1 MTTLMSEGRQ
11 GLLPGFDPMLPEP
24 WRIVRRRQDTEDTF
38 TLQIAP
44 LDGSTFRAAIPGQFN
59 MLYLFGIGEVP
70 ISICS
75 EPGRPLLHTTRDVGA
90 VTHAMAK
97 LSPGEVIGLRGP
109 FGSGWP
115 LEKAQGR
122 DILFVAG
129 GIGLAPLRGALLE
142 LLRMREEVGRI
153 TLLYGA
159 RRPSELLYL
168 RELRRLTRLGLRL
181 SVSVD
186 RMAEGWEGPVGFVT
200 TLIPSAA
207 FDPER
212 VLVMMCGP
220 EIMMRNA
227 VYELWRCGV
236 PNESLY
242 LSLERN
248 MKCAVGYCGHCQ
260 FGPKFICRDGPV
272 YHYDQVAHWLDI
284 PEV

>member
-1 MTTLMSEGRQ
+1 MTTLTSEGRE
-11 GLLPGFDPMLPEP
+11 GVIAGFDPMLPEP

-38 TLQIAP
+38 TLQVTP
-44 LDGSTFRAAIPGQFN
+44 LEPAARRTPIPGQFN
-59 MLYLFGIGEVP
+59 MIYLFGIGEVP

-75 EPGRPLLHTTRDVGA
+75 EPGRPMLHTTRDVGG
-90 VTHAMAK
+90 VTHAMAQ
-97 LSPGEVIGLRGP
+97 LTPGEVIGLRGP
-109 FGSGWP
+109 FGTGWP

-142 LLRMREEVGRI
+142 VLRMRDEVGRI

-159 RRPSELLYL
+159 RYPSELLYL
-168 RELRRLTRLGLRL
+168 RELQRLTRLGLRL
-181 SVSVD
+181 SITVD
-186 RMAEGWEGPVGFVT
+186 HSAEGWEGPVGFVT
-200 TLIPSAA
+200 KLIPSAT

-236 PNESLY
+236 PNKSLY

-260 FGPKFICRDGPV
+260 FGSKFICRDGPV
-272 YHYDQVAHWLDI
+272 YHYDQVEHWLDI